1 MGKGRGGKGKVC
13 LQVNV
18 GDGRGGG
25 GRGGESYA
33 SWELRESKSSSAVS
47 EALSRVYIS
56 CAVWSHTY

>member
-1 MGKGRGGKGKVC
+1 M
-13 LQVNV
+13 
-18 GDGRGGG
+18 DGGGG

-56 CAVWSHTY
+56 CTVWSHTYW